1 MCDGVLMLLLIL
13 KQMSNSDTENA
24 VIETETE
31 CQPVMTGRDMSD
43 MT

>member
-1 MCDGVLMLLLIL
+1 MLLLIL
-13 KQMSNSDTENA
+13 NQMSNSDTENA

-31 CQPVMTGRDMSD
+31 IECQPVVTGRDMSD